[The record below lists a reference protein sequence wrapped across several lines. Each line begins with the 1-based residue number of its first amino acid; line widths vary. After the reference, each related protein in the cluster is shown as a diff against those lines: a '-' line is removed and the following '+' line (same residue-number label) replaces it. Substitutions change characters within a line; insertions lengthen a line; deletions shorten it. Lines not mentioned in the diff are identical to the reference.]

1 MMAFRVAYFK
11 VHLPLA
17 FYSVYYTVRADAFDI
32 AAAAGGAERVL
43 KNIKALRQKEK
54 DKTIETK
61 EKDLLVILEVVY
73 EMNLRGIE
81 LLPVDLMKSK
91 AKRFTIEG
99 NAIRPPFSSVAG
111 VGENAA
117 IGIEE
122 AQSGG
127 PFGSVED
134 FRARTKANSAV
145 VNALRELGC
154 LDGMPETNQL
164 TLF

>member
-1 MMAFRVAYFK
+1 M
-11 VHLPLA
+11 
-17 FYSVYYTVRADAFDI
+17 
-32 AAAAGGAERVL
+32 L
-43 KNIKALRQKEK
+43 KNIKALRQKDK

-99 NAIRPPFSSVAG
+99 NAIRPPFSSVAA
-111 VGENAA
+111 VGENAPSA
-117 IGIEE
+117 LRKRSP
-122 AQSGG
+122 ADRL
-127 PFGSVED
+127 V
-134 FRARTKANSAV
+134 RWRTSASAPKANSAV